1 MSNNKETKRKLF
13 TANAIDLS
21 PYVVMTDDEIDRM
34 LVDMERIDRENMVRN
49 HISVESVY
57 ANAPF

>member
-13 TANAIDLS
+13 TNAVDLS

-34 LVDMERIDRENMVRN
+34 LVDMERIDRENMVKN